1 MEHLVL
7 NHTVPYMT
15 IIPTDLLELMET
27 CPLPPWVWWPHCTS
41 PFNCRSEG
49 PAQVFL
55 LVLTWLVSAFGHLK
69 REDWR
74 KIILSY
80 DNMCHLDNLKVAREP
95 LPLPGDH
102 KYIWQ
107 DITKIIDELHIRN
120 HKDSRCR
127 TKYNPEV
134 VKTISKT
141 TNTMS
146 CEQTFAWLSRFKKVI
161 CAMPKTHF
169 HFFLHRM
176 IKRRNL
182 YITYCYANNL
192 RPLQPS
198 IKVKI

>member
-1 MEHLVL
+1 M
-7 NHTVPYMT
+7 
-15 IIPTDLLELMET
+15 
-27 CPLPPWVWWPHCTS
+27 
-41 PFNCRSEG
+41 F
-49 PAQVFL
+49 
-55 LVLTWLVSAFGHLK
+55 TWLVSAFGHLK
-69 REDWR
+69 KEDWR

-120 HKDSRCR
+120 HIDSRCR
-127 TKYNPEV
+127 TKYNPDV

-182 YITYCYANNL
+182 YITYCYANNR